1 MQTIENYLDRP
12 VAKPLFAALSEPDL
26 CESGTF
32 GENIYATKPAK
43 IRKITIGVQGDFFS
57 AFPLFLVADV
67 LPFRDSDL
75 AELGIFLL
83 IVAVFIISPQKTVI
97 KSILIPYLIA

>member
-43 IRKITIGVQGDFFS
+43 IRKITMAVQGDFFS
-57 AFPLFLVADV
+57 ALPL
-67 LPFRDSDL
+67 
-75 AELGIFLL
+75 LL
-83 IVAVFIISPQKTVI
+83 DAGALSF
-97 KSILIPYLIA
+97 

>member
-12 VAKPLFAALSEPDL
+12 VAKPVFAVFWEPDL

-43 IRKITIGVQGDFFS
+43 IRKVIMDAQGDFFS
-57 AFPLFLVADV
+57 ALPLLLDAGA
-67 LPFRDSDL
+67 LPF
-75 AELGIFLL
+75 
-83 IVAVFIISPQKTVI
+83 
-97 KSILIPYLIA
+97 

>member
-43 IRKITIGVQGDFFS
+43 IRKIIIGVQGDFFW
-57 AFPLFLVADV
+57 AFPLFFGTDSLLFIEIGFAEPLVLV
-67 LPFRDSDL
+67 
-75 AELGIFLL
+75 L
-83 IVAVFIISPQKTVI
+83 IVAVFIISPL
-97 KSILIPYLIA
+97 ILSKKYLLITYV